1 MAKSSG
7 WVNKDG
13 LIVGFGPRSVSK
25 NSTSRLLEESMQ
37 EVVLKLSDLTLLATD
52 ATVGTAGTIY
62 DPVAI
67 QNSAFIPA
75 NATVQEVW
83 ITTDT
88 AAGSTGAADLVLGL
102 YTISPTTG
110 KFVAVDDNGL
120 AEAGDSALAD
130 FSVAGET
137 IVLGKAANA
146 AYIGKKTVG
155 TSPVTVAAIS
165 ATEVYNAGALTV
177 RVKYTTPAN

>member
-13 LIVGFGPRSVSK
+13 LIVGFGPRTVSK
-25 NSTSRLLEESMQ
+25 DSASRQLEESLH
-37 EVVLKLSDLTLLATD
+37 EIVLKVSDLTKLGTD
-52 ATVGTAGTIY
+52 ATLGTAGTIY

-88 AAGSTGAADLVLGL
+88 AATSTGAADFVVGA

-110 KFVAVDDNGL
+110 KFVAVDADGF
-120 AEAGDSALAD
+120 AAAADSALAD

-137 IVLGKAANA
+137 IVLAKGSNAALVGKA
-146 AYIGKKTVG
+146 TVG
-155 TSPVTVAAIS
+155 TSPVTIACVS
-165 ATEVYNAGALTV
+165 ATEVYTAGALTV

>member
-13 LIVGFGPRSVSK
+13 LIVGFGPRTVSK
-25 NSTSRLLEESMQ
+25 NSTSRQLEESLH

-83 ITTDT
+83 VITDT
-88 AAGSTGAADLVLGL
+88 AATSTGAADLLIGL
-102 YTISPTTG
+102 YTISASTG
-110 KFVAVDDNGL
+110 KLVAVDADGL
-120 AEAGDSALAD
+120 AAAGDSALAD
-130 FSVAGET
+130 FSDVGET
-137 IVLGKAANA
+137 IVLAKASNA
-146 AYIGKKTVG
+146 AYVGKKTVG
-155 TSPVTVAAIS
+155 ASPVTVAAIS
-165 ATEVYNAGALTV
+165 ATEVYTAGALTV
-177 RVKYTTPAN
+177 RVKYTLPAN